1 MNRVIVIGGGGH
13 SKVVI
18 DIIKNNGYEASE
30 IEILDDN
37 LDIGSEILSCKVV
50 GKVKDALKYNKDT
63 KFVIAIGNNEVRE
76 KISKEYKLDYTTF
89 IHPSAVIGED
99 VNIDKGS
106 VIMGGS
112 VINSGTKIG
121 KHSII
126 NTSSTIDHDSNIGDF
141 VHLSPGVHMG
151 GTVNVGNRTW
161 IGVATSVK
169 NNISIG
175 KDIIIGV
182 GSVVINNVKEKGIYV
197 GNPLRKIK

>member
-1 MNRVIVIGGGGH
+1 MKKIIVIGGGGH
-13 SKVVI
+13 AKVVI
-18 DIIKNNGYEASE
+18 DIIKNNGYKASE

-37 LDIGSEILSCKVV
+37 LDIGSEILSCKVS
-50 GKVKDALKYNKDT
+50 GKVKDALKYDKGT

-76 KISKEYKLDYTTF
+76 KISNMYKLDYTTF

-99 VNIDKGS
+99 VNIGKGS

-112 VINSGTKIG
+112 VINSGTEIG

-161 IGVATSVK
+161 LGVGTSVK

-175 KDIIIGV
+175 SDTIIGA
-182 GSVVINNVKEKGIYV
+182 GSVVVKNVEEKGTYV